1 LKIRTSKRRKN
12 EGESIS
18 LFSFMRVHFKTY
30 GCQMNE
36 NDTQIMAGILL
47 REGFE
52 IVDEVELADVVILN
66 TCVVRQK
73 SQDKYHSA
81 LGQLV
86 KLKRQGKIKLI
97 GVAGCGSNLE
107 GEKLLTL
114 GADFVI
120 GSRSIVD
127 VAEVLRRS
135 ATGEKVVHLEDR
147 THLLEADLPRF
158 RKVRHHAWITIIHG
172 CNRFCTYCIVPYTR
186 GRERSR
192 PMEDVLRE
200 VEKLVAE
207 GTIEV
212 TFLGQNVDA
221 YGKDLKD
228 GTNLAKLIEATSKFE
243 QIKRIWF
250 LTSYP
255 TDITDELIEV
265 VAENPKAAKSFHIP
279 VQSGSDR
286 ILKMMNRRY
295 TSVQFLNLVEKI
307 RAKVPDASVSSDV
320 IVGFPTEAEQDY
332 RATVDLVRQARF
344 ERLNLAVYSPRPGTV
359 AARFFSDD
367 VPREVKVERLNQL
380 LEIQKQ
386 INAELNGAYLGRVV
400 EIIVEG
406 KTKDGSYYGRDIRN
420 KIVIFT
426 SDGQL
431 NLGETVRVRVERTTA
446 GPLYGRKE

>member
-1 LKIRTSKRRKN
+1 MRGARPPF
-12 EGESIS
+12 
-18 LFSFMRVHFKTY
+18 LFHMKVYFKTY

-36 NDTQIMAGILL
+36 NDTEIMAGILL

-52 IVDEVELADVVILN
+52 IVDQPEIADVVILN

-86 KLKRQGKIKLI
+86 KLKRDGKIKLI

-107 GEKLLTL
+107 GEKLLSL

-120 GSRSIVD
+120 GSRSVVSIG
-127 VAEVLRRS
+127 EVLRR
-135 ATGEKVVHLEDR
+135 AIAGEKVVHLEDEIS
-147 THLLEADLPRF
+147 LLNADLPRF
-158 RKVRHHAWITIIHG
+158 RPVRHHAWITIIHG

-200 VEKLVAE
+200 IEKLVKE
-207 GTIEV
+207 GTIEI

-228 GTNLAKLIEATSKFE
+228 GTNLAKLIEKASEFE

-255 TDITDELIEV
+255 TDISDELIEV
-265 VAENPKAAKSFHIP
+265 VAKNPKAAKSFHIP

-286 ILKMMNRRY
+286 ILRMMNRRY
-295 TSVQFLNLVEKI
+295 TSSQFLELVEKI
-307 RAKVPDASVSSDV
+307 RAKVPEASISSDV
-320 IVGFPTEAEQDY
+320 IVGFPTETEEDHKD
-332 RATVDLVRQARF
+332 TIHLVRRARF
-344 ERLNLAVYSPRPGTV
+344 ERLNLAIYSPRPGTV
-359 AARFFSDD
+359 AAKYFPDD
-367 VPREVKVERLNQL
+367 VPRKVKIDRLNEL
-380 LEIQKQ
+380 LELQKQ
-386 INAELNGAYLGRVV
+386 INAELNSVYVGRTV

-406 KTKDGSYYGRDIRN
+406 RTKDGSYYGRDIRN

-426 SDGQL
+426 SDAQL
-431 NLGETVRVRVERTTA
+431 NTGETVLVKIDRTTA
-446 GPLYGRKE
+446 GPVYGTKL

>member
-1 LKIRTSKRRKN
+1 MKVYI
-12 EGESIS
+12 
-18 LFSFMRVHFKTY
+18 KTY

-36 NDTQIMAGILL
+36 NDSEVMAGMLL

-52 IVDEVELADVVILN
+52 IVDQIELADVVILN

-81 LGQLV
+81 LGQLL
-86 KLKRQGKIKLI
+86 KLKKEGRIKLI

-107 GEKLLTL
+107 GEKLIAL
-114 GADFVI
+114 GVDFVI

-127 VAEVLRRS
+127 IADVLRRTV
-135 ATGEKVVHLEDR
+135 AGEKPIHLEDR
-147 THLLEADLPRF
+147 VSFLSAEVPRF
-158 RKVRHHAWITIIHG
+158 RSVKHHAWITIIHG

-186 GRERSR
+186 GREKSR
-192 PMEDVLRE
+192 PMSDVLKE
-200 VEKLVAE
+200 IEKLIAE

-228 GTNLAKLIEATSKFE
+228 GTSLARLIEEASKFE

-265 VAENPKAAKSFHIP
+265 VAKNPKAAKSFHIP

-286 ILKMMNRRY
+286 ILRMMNRRY
-295 TSVQFLNLVEKI
+295 TSAQFLELVEKI
-307 RAKVPDASVSSDV
+307 RSKIPDVSVSSDI
-320 IVGFPTEAEQDY
+320 IVGFPTETEEDY
-332 RATVDLVRQARF
+332 KQTVDLVKRAKF

-359 AARFFSDD
+359 AAKYFKDD
-367 VPREVKVERLNQL
+367 VPKNVKVKRLNEL

-386 INAELNGAYLGRVV
+386 INAELNRSYLGRSV

-406 KTKDGSYYGRDIRN
+406 RTKDGSYYGRDIRN

-426 SDGQL
+426 SEEEL
-431 NLGETVRVRVERTTA
+431 KNGEIVRVKVERTTA
-446 GPLYGRKE
+446 GPVYGRKE